1 MPKLD
6 GTHLPQRIA
15 NRLADLKAGEEV
27 AAKDIKALLSDEQFA
42 AMNAAWAVQQELRK
56 QKRPR
61 TKAEEKELGWKSK
74 REVHIEAYEAA
85 LREAEDGLLGSLQ
98 KRQAEKDTRAAGI
111 YLDSFFAAQD
121 EGKDRY
127 QAHLAA
133 NNDLKR
139 AHLAEVENERIS
151 ARDKDVRATE
161 DALRA
166 QIRKNM
172 TAEELEQQELIEEHE
187 AAVADG
193 RKKTGKRAGKP

>member
-27 AAKDIKALLSDEQFA
+27 AAKDIRALLSDEQFA

-74 REVHIEAYEAA
+74 REVHTEAYEAA

-121 EGKDRY
+121 DGKDRY
-127 QAHLAA
+127 QSHLAA
-133 NNDLKR
+133 NNELKR
-139 AHLAEVENERIS
+139 AHLAEVDNERIS
-151 ARDKDVRATE
+151 ARDKEVKGME
-161 DALRA
+161 DALHA
-166 QIRKNM
+166 EIRKKM
-172 TAEELEQQELIEEHE
+172 TAEELEQLELLEECE
-187 AAVADG
+187 AAEAEKV
-193 RKKTGKRAGKP
+193 KKAGKRAGKP

>member
-27 AAKDIKALLSDEQFA
+27 AAKDIKALLSDKQLA
-42 AMNAAWAVQQELRK
+42 AMNAAWAEQQKLRK
-56 QKRPR
+56 LKRPR
-61 TKAEEKELGWKSK
+61 TKDEEKELGWKSK
-74 REVHIEAYEAA
+74 RDVHIEAYEAA
-85 LREAEDGLLGSLQ
+85 LRDAQDGLLGSLQ
-98 KRQAEKDTRAAGI
+98 KRQTEKETRAASI

-133 NNDLKR
+133 NNELKR

-151 ARDKDVRATE
+151 ARDKEVKGME

-172 TAEELEQQELIEEHE
+172 TAEELEQLELLEEYE
-187 AAVADG
+187 ANDAEKV
-193 RKKTGKRAGKP
+193 KKAGKRAGKP